1 MTDAVPQQLSLSIQ
15 LLDDA
20 TFANYWVAPSNRI
33 ALKALE
39 YFCCGQGDLSV
50 FLWGASGCG
59 LTHLLQACSHQSQL
73 PIAYLPL
80 KDALDLNP
88 AEVCANLENIP
99 LVCVDDVECLAT
111 NPEWEQAFFHL
122 FNRLRDN
129 GHRLLM
135 AAHENPSTINLPLPD
150 LRSRLLGSV
159 IYRVDTLD
167 TEHKALA
174 LQMRAKTRGMKM
186 SLDVASYVI
195 KRTPN
200 RMKDLFDAL
209 NELDAVS
216 LQQKKKLSLRFV
228 KELLDAKS

>member
-1 MTDAVPQQLSLSIQ
+1 MTKTAPQQLSLSIQ

-33 ALKALE
+33 VLKALE
-39 YFCCGQGDLSV
+39 YFCCGQGDLSLFV
-50 FLWGASGCG
+50 WGVSGCG

-99 LVCVDDVECLAT
+99 LVCVDDVEYLAT

-135 AAHENPSTINLPLPD
+135 AAHEHPSVINLPLPD

-159 IYRVDTLD
+159 IYRVDILD
-167 TEHKALA
+167 AEHKALA
-174 LQMRAKTRGMKM
+174 LQMRAQSLGMKM
-186 SLDVASYVI
+186 SLDIAHYVI
-195 KRTPN
+195 KHTPN
-200 RMKDLFDAL
+200 RMKDLFDVL

-228 KELLDAKS
+228 KALLDTKK